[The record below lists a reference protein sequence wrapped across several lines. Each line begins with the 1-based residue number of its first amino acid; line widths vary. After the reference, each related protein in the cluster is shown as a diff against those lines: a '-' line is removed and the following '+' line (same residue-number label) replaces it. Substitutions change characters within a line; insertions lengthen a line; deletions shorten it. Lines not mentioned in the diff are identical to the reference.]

1 MLEEQDVQV
10 VKSDASGREDQPAAA
25 QVSVIDIPL
34 DHTQAMPLVELALT
48 PRHLSKPLI

>member
-10 VKSDASGREDQPAAA
+10 VKSDASGRRGPTA
-25 QVSVIDIPL
+25 QISVIDIPL
-34 DHTQAMPLVELALT
+34 DHTQAIPLEELALT